1 MLLLNLDPNST
12 KDIYKKAEK
21 AVPKEFLRNMKDPKK
36 AIGVD
41 WRNKNFFGVNNEFKR
56 NLTFTIEAT
65 QYDSFKVR
73 ISTANETRF

>member
-1 MLLLNLDPNST
+1 MNLDANSG
-12 KDIYKKAEK
+12 KDIHLNAEK
-21 AVPKEFLRNMKDPKK
+21 AVPKEFLRNLKDPKK

-41 WRNKNFFGVNNEFKR
+41 WRNKNFFGVNNELKR
-56 NLTFTIEAT
+56 NLTFTIEAI